1 MERLHAQKEMDEAL
15 SSIALG
21 MPGRNEA
28 VKDRPFSAEAV
39 TETSTVSELGQRTN
53 HKNVTK
59 IDRDREGRTRREQ
72 TVEAIASS
80 LPITPHKIIFIF
92 DPVKAR
98 SFVVDP
104 KEQVTREFLVS
115 SHGTHSGDNEAQD
128 GGSRKRASVT
138 VESLGRKRIGNLLCT
153 GTRKT
158 SLPWAQRKA
167 SKAVGQTTTETW
179 SSVDLGVIVDSWT
192 RDPQFGSVHYF
203 LRGVSRK
210 DPSPELFVPPLNYK
224 FEEIRN
230 AN

>member
-1 MERLHAQKEMDEAL
+1 MERLHAQKELDEAL

-39 TETSTVSELGQRTN
+39 TETSTVSGVGQRTN

-104 KEQVTREFLVS
+104 KEQVAREFLVS
-115 SHGTHSGDNEAQD
+115 SHGTHFGDNEAQD
-128 GGSRKRASVT
+128 GGSQKRASVT
-138 VESLGRKRIGNLLCT
+138 IESLGQKRIGNLLCT
-153 GTRKT
+153 GTRKS
-158 SLPWAQRKA
+158 SLSSAQGKA
-167 SKAVGQTTTETW
+167 SKAVGQITTETW

-203 LRGVSRK
+203 LLGVSRK
-210 DPSPELFVPPLNYK
+210 DPSPELFVPPMNYK
-224 FEEIRN
+224 FEQIRN